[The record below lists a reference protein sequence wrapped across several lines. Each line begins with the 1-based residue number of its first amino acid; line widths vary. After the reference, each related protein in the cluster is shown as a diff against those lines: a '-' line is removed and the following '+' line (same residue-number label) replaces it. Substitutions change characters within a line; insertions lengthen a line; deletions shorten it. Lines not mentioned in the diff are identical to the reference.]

1 MRRFRVRIANVGS
14 VTSDAPETTVQLEI
28 VAAATNRLLDT
39 IRGLDDDVTVPS
51 LLPGWTRGHLLA
63 HIARN
68 ADSLVNLLLWART
81 GIETPQYASMFIR
94 DADIEA
100 GAPRPLAEQLADNEA
115 AANRWLALAQT
126 APEEAWTATVRT
138 RQGRPIPASEVI
150 WMRLQEVEIH
160 HVDLAAGY
168 QPDDWPKDF
177 VARLLPRA
185 AADLTK
191 GFAAEGDPAAAFE
204 VRAADTGF
212 TATVGSGSAD
222 HTVSGPASALLA
234 WLLGR
239 SEGADLSGVLP
250 TLPSWK

>member
-1 MRRFRVRIANVGS
+1 M
-14 VTSDAPETTVQLEI
+14 TSEASETTVQLET

-39 IRGLDDDVTVPS
+39 IRGLDDDVTAPS

-81 GIETPQYASMFIR
+81 GIETPQYASMVIR
-94 DADIEA
+94 DADIA
-100 GAPRPLAEQLADNEA
+100 GGAPRPLAEQLADNDA

-126 APEEAWTATVRT
+126 TPEQAWTATVRT
-138 RQGRPIPASEVI
+138 RHGKPIPATEVI

-168 QPDDWPKDF
+168 RPGDWPDDF
-177 VARLLPRA
+177 VARLLPLA

-191 GFAAEGDPAAAFE
+191 ASAAAPDPAPAFG
-204 VRAADTGF
+204 VHTTDTDF
-212 TATVGSGSAD
+212 TATVGLGSPD
-222 HTVSGPASALLA
+222 HTITGTAAGVLA

-239 SEGADLSGVLP
+239 SDGADLRGALP
-250 TLPSWK
+250 RLPSWK

>member
-1 MRRFRVRIANVGS
+1 M
-14 VTSDAPETTVQLEI
+14 TSDAPETTVQLET

-63 HIARN
+63 HLARN

-115 AANRWLALAQT
+115 AANRWLALAQS

-138 RQGRPIPASEVI
+138 RQGRAIPATEVI

-168 QPDDWPKDF
+168 QPGDWPEDF

-191 GFAAEGDPAAAFE
+191 GIAAGADPSVAFE
-204 VRAADTGF
+204 VRSTDTDF
-212 TATVGSGSAD
+212 TATVGSGSPD
-222 HTVSGPASALLA
+222 HTVRGPASALLA

-239 SEGADLSGVLP
+239 SDGAELSGALP

>member
-1 MRRFRVRIANVGS
+1 
-14 VTSDAPETTVQLEI
+14 
-28 VAAATNRLLDT
+28 
-39 IRGLDDDVTVPS
+39 
-51 LLPGWTRGHLLA
+51 
-63 HIARN
+63 
-68 ADSLVNLLLWART
+68 
-81 GIETPQYASMFIR
+81 
-94 DADIEA
+94 
-100 GAPRPLAEQLADNEA
+100 
-115 AANRWLALAQT
+115 
-126 APEEAWTATVRT
+126 
-138 RQGRPIPASEVI
+138 
-150 WMRLQEVEIH
+150 MRLQEVEIH

-168 QPDDWPKDF
+168 QPGDWPQDF

-204 VRAADTGF
+204 VRATDTGF

>member
-1 MRRFRVRIANVGS
+1 M
-14 VTSDAPETTVQLEI
+14 TSDAPETTVQLET
-28 VAAATNRLLDT
+28 VAEATNRLLDT
-39 IRGLDDDVTVPS
+39 IRGLDDDVTVPT

-63 HIARN
+63 HLARN

-94 DADIEA
+94 NADIEA

-126 APEEAWTATVRT
+126 TPAEAWTATVRT
-138 RQGRPIPASEVI
+138 RQGRPIPATEVI

-160 HVDLAAGY
+160 HVDLGADY
-168 QPDDWPKDF
+168 QPADWPSEF

-191 GFAAEGDPAAAFE
+191 AIAAASDPVPAFE
-204 VRAADTGF
+204 VRTTDTDF
-212 TATVGSGSAD
+212 TATVGEGAPDHTITGSAPG
-222 HTVSGPASALLA
+222 VLA

-239 SEGADLSGVLP
+239 SEGADLSGALP

>member
-1 MRRFRVRIANVGS
+1 M
-14 VTSDAPETTVQLEI
+14 TSDAPETTVQLDT
-28 VAAATNRLLDT
+28 VAAATSRLLDT
-39 IRGLDDDVTVPS
+39 IRGLDDDMTVPS

-63 HIARN
+63 HVARN

-94 DADIEA
+94 DADIDA
-100 GAPRPLAEQLADNEA
+100 GAPRPLADQLTDNEA
-115 AANRWLALAQT
+115 AANRWLGLAQT
-126 APEEAWTATVRT
+126 TPAEAWAATVRT
-138 RQGRPIPASEVI
+138 RQGRPIPATEVI

-160 HVDLAAGY
+160 HVDLAADY
-168 QPDDWPKDF
+168 QPTDWPGDF

-191 GFAAEGDPAAAFE
+191 AMAAAADPAPAFE
-204 VRAADTGF
+204 VHTTGTDF
-212 TATVGSGSAD
+212 TATIGTGSPDHTITGSAAG
-222 HTVSGPASALLA
+222 VLA

-239 SEGADLSGVLP
+239 SEGADLSGALP

>member
-1 MRRFRVRIANVGS
+1 M
-14 VTSDAPETTVQLEI
+14 TSDAPETTVQLET

-39 IRGLDDDVTVPS
+39 IRGLDDDMTVPS
-51 LLPGWTRGHLLA
+51 LLPGWTRGHVLA
-63 HIARN
+63 HLARN

-81 GIETPQYASMFIR
+81 GIETPQYASMYIR

-115 AANRWLALAQT
+115 AADRWLALAQST
-126 APEEAWTATVRT
+126 PEQAWTATVRT
-138 RQGRPIPASEVI
+138 RQGRPIPATEVI

-168 QPDDWPKDF
+168 QPEDWPVDF
-177 VARLLPRA
+177 VVRLLPRA

-191 GFAAEGDPAAAFE
+191 GIAGGAEPAVTFE
-204 VRAADTGF
+204 VRTTDTGF
-212 TATVGSGSAD
+212 TATVGSGAPD
-222 HTVSGPASALLA
+222 HTVSGPASAVLA

>member
-1 MRRFRVRIANVGS
+1 MARVGQ
-14 VTSDAPETTVQLEI
+14 VTSDAPEPTVQLET
-28 VAAATNRLLDT
+28 VAAATSRLLDT
-39 IRGLDDDVTVPS
+39 IRGLDDDMTVPS

-63 HIARN
+63 HVARN

-115 AANRWLALAQT
+115 AANRWLGLAQT
-126 APEEAWTATVRT
+126 TPAEAWTAIVRT
-138 RQGRPIPASEVI
+138 RQGRPIPATEII

-160 HVDLAAGY
+160 HVDLAADY
-168 QPDDWPKDF
+168 QPADWPGDF

-191 GFAAEGDPAAAFE
+191 AIAAAPDPAPAF
-204 VRAADTGF
+204 VVHTTDTDF
-212 TATVGSGSAD
+212 TATIGTGAPDRTITGSA
-222 HTVSGPASALLA
+222 SGALA

-239 SEGADLSGVLP
+239 SEGADLGGAVP
-250 TLPSWK
+250 TLPAWK

>member
-1 MRRFRVRIANVGS
+1 
-14 VTSDAPETTVQLEI
+14 VTSDAPETTVQLET
-28 VAAATNRLLDT
+28 VAEATNRLLDT
-39 IRGLDDDVTVPS
+39 IRGLDDDVTVPT

-63 HIARN
+63 HLARN

-94 DADIEA
+94 NADIEA

-115 AANRWLALAQT
+115 AANRWLGLAQT
-126 APEEAWTATVRT
+126 MPEQAWAATVRT
-138 RQGRPIPASEVI
+138 RQGRPIPATEVI

-168 QPDDWPKDF
+168 HRADWPSNF

-191 GFAAEGDPAAAFE
+191 AIAAAPDPVPAFE
-204 VRAADTGF
+204 VHTTDTDF
-212 TATVGSGSAD
+212 TASVGAGSPDHTITGSAPD
-222 HTVSGPASALLA
+222 VLA

-239 SEGADLSGVLP
+239 SEGADLSGALP

>member
-1 MRRFRVRIANVGS
+1 M
-14 VTSDAPETTVQLEI
+14 TEAPGTTVQLET
-28 VAAATNRLLDT
+28 VAEATNRLLDT

-126 APEEAWTATVRT
+126 TPEQAWTATVRT
-138 RQGRPIPASEVI
+138 RQGRPIPAAEVI

-168 QPDDWPKDF
+168 QPGDWPMDF

-185 AADLTK
+185 VADLTERY
-191 GFAAEGDPAAAFE
+191 ADEADSAAAFE
-204 VRAADTGF
+204 VRTIDTGF
-212 TATVGSGSAD
+212 ATTIGRGSPD
-222 HTVSGPASALLA
+222 HTISGPASALLA

-239 SEGADLSGVLP
+239 SEGAGLSGALP
-250 TLPSWK
+250 TLPAWK

>member
-1 MRRFRVRIANVGS
+1 M
-14 VTSDAPETTVQLEI
+14 TEAPETTVQLET
-28 VAAATNRLLDT
+28 VAEATNRLLDT

-126 APEEAWTATVRT
+126 TPEQAWTATVRT
-138 RQGRPIPASEVI
+138 RQGRPIPAADVI

-168 QPDDWPKDF
+168 QPGDWPMDF

-185 AADLTK
+185 AADLTER
-191 GFAAEGDPAAAFE
+191 FADEADPAAAFE
-204 VRAADTGF
+204 VRTVDTGF
-212 TATVGSGSAD
+212 ATTVGSGSPD
-222 HTVSGPASALLA
+222 HTISGPASALLA

-239 SEGADLSGVLP
+239 SEGAELSGALP
-250 TLPSWK
+250 TLPAWK

>member
-1 MRRFRVRIANVGS
+1 M
-14 VTSDAPETTVQLEI
+14 TSDAPETTVQLET

-39 IRGLDDDVTVPS
+39 IRGLDDDMTAPS
-51 LLPGWTRGHLLA
+51 LLPGWTRGHVLA
-63 HIARN
+63 HLARN

-100 GAPRPLAEQLADNEA
+100 GAPRPLAEQLADNQA
-115 AANRWLALAQT
+115 AADRWLALAQST
-126 APEEAWTATVRT
+126 PEQAWTATVRT
-138 RQGRPIPASEVI
+138 RQGRPIPATEVI

-168 QPDDWPKDF
+168 RPGDWPTDF

-185 AADLTK
+185 VADLTK
-191 GFAAEGDPAAAFE
+191 ALAAEGDPAFE
-204 VRAADTGF
+204 VRTTDTGF
-212 TATVGSGSAD
+212 TATIGSSSAD

-239 SEGADLSGVLP
+239 SEGADLGGVLP